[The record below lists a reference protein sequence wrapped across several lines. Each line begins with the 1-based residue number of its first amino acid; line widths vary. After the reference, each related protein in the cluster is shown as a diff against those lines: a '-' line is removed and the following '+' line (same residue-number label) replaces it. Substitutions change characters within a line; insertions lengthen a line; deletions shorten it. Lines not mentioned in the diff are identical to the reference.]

1 MSNADFLGSGLE
13 PFLWLWTFLR
23 NNGDCGD
30 NGDNEDHR
38 DGDVVMLAMVR

>member
-1 MSNADFLGSGLE
+1 MSNAGFLGSDLE

-23 NNGDCGD
+23 DCDCGD
-30 NGDNEDHR
+30 NGDNEDHH